1 MTTSSHSGS
10 AGGTR
15 APGDAPHRA
24 ARAVVEVFDRYHAGV
39 RETARRAARH
49 FAERDWVAA
58 RADSADRLTL
68 YGAKVNEAIASVDA
82 LLGEPVTIEGWAAT
96 REAFAAEV
104 EGRADREIAET
115 FFSSASRL
123 RFTTIGV
130 HPEIEFQRTWAP
142 LDDAEGDD
150 AATRWCA
157 AGEGGVDGL
166 AAALLAVG
174 PGPLANEPRDRGRVA
189 RALTT
194 AARAAWG
201 DDQRQLDGAEVLDT
215 VFYRNREA
223 YVVGCL
229 RCGERS
235 LPLVL
240 AFRSHPTGIAAD
252 AVLTTADEASIV
264 FGFAW
269 SYLHADVRRP
279 RATVAF
285 LRRIMPLKRVDELYT
300 AIGYNKHGKT
310 ELYRV
315 LMHELAQPDTHF
327 EEAEGTK
334 GLVMAVFT
342 LPSLNVVLKVIK
354 DRIAAPKNTT
364 RTEVERQYRRVF
376 LNDRVGRLA
385 DAQLF
390 KGLAFPISCFSDDLL
405 AELAF
410 VAPSVVRLEG
420 DTVVVNHV
428 YTERR
433 VRPLNLYLE
442 EVSAAEAA
450 AAIVDYGNAIREL
463 AASNIFPGDLLLKN
477 FGVSRHGRVIFYD
490 YDELATLAD
499 CEFRWLPTPQTVED
513 ELSAEPWFSV
523 GEHDVFPE
531 ELIKFMIPAGRLRDV
546 FLEQHRDLLDPAW
559 WRATQERARAGEAP
573 DTFPYA
579 QSRRLGFG
587 EG

>member
-1 MTTSSHSGS
+1 MSGA
-10 AGGTR
+10 AGQ
-15 APGDAPHRA
+15 A
-24 ARAVVEVFDRYHAGV
+24 ARAVAEVFDSYQAGV

-49 FAERDWVAA
+49 FAERDWIAA
-58 RADSADRLTL
+58 RVDSTDRLTL
-68 YGAKVNEAIASVDA
+68 YGARVCEAIARVDA
-82 LLGEPVTIEGWAAT
+82 LLGPRAGRGRWSAV
-96 REAFAAEV
+96 REAYAAEV
-104 EGRADREIAET
+104 EGRDDREIAET

-123 RFTTIGV
+123 RFATIGV
-130 HPEIEFQRTWAP
+130 DQTIEFHHAWTPLADSEGDEAP
-142 LDDAEGDD
+142 L
-150 AATRWCA
+150 RWCPA
-157 AGEGGVDGL
+157 VDGADAL
-166 AAALLAVG
+166 AAALLDGG
-174 PGPLANEPRDRGRVA
+174 PGPLADGRRDRGRLA
-189 RALTT
+189 RAL
-194 AARAAWG
+194 AAAATAAWG
-201 DDQRQLDGAEVLDT
+201 DARLDGAEVLDS

-229 RCGERS
+229 RRGGRS

-240 AFRSHPTGIAAD
+240 AFRSHPGGIVAD
-252 AVLTTADEASIV
+252 ALLTTADEASIV

-269 SYLHADVRRP
+269 SYLHADVTRP

-285 LRRIMPLKRVDELYT
+285 LHRIMPLKRVDELYT

-310 ELYRV
+310 ELHR
-315 LMHELAQPDTHF
+315 LLTHELAQPDTHF

-354 DRIAAPKNTT
+354 DRIAPPKLTT
-364 RTEVERQYRRVF
+364 RLEVERQYHRVF

-420 DTVVVNHV
+420 DTVVLDHL

-433 VRPLNLYLE
+433 VRPLNVYLRE
-442 EVSAAEAA
+442 ASEAEAIT
-450 AAIVDYGNAIREL
+450 AIQDYGDAIRDL

-499 CEFRWLPTPQTVED
+499 CHFRRLPAPQSVED
-513 ELSAEPWFSV
+513 ELAAEPWFSV
-523 GEHDVFPE
+523 TEHDVFPE
-531 ELIKFMIPAGRLRDV
+531 ELIHFMIPAGWLRDV
-546 FLEQHRDLLDPAW
+546 FLESHRDLLDADW
-559 WRATQERARAGEAP
+559 WCAMQERARAGEVP

-579 QSRRLGFG
+579 PSRRLSSG
-587 EG
+587 EAGPAP

>member
-1 MTTSSHSGS
+1 M
-10 AGGTR
+10 AQ
-15 APGDAPHRA
+15 
-24 ARAVVEVFDRYHAGV
+24 VFDGYQAGV
-39 RETARRAARH
+39 RATARRAARH
-49 FAERDWVAA
+49 FAERDWIAA
-58 RADSADRLTL
+58 RADATDRLTL
-68 YGAKVNEAIASVDA
+68 YGAKVAEAIARVDA
-82 LLGEPVTIEGWAAT
+82 LLGARAGREGWAAT
-96 REAFAAEV
+96 REAYAAEV
-104 EGRADREIAET
+104 DGRDDREIAET

-130 HPEIEFQRTWAP
+130 DGAIEFHRAWTP
-142 LDDAEGDD
+142 LPDAEGDQ
-150 AATRWCA
+150 ASTRWCSA
-157 AGEGGVDGL
+157 ADGADGL

-174 PGPLANEPRDRGRVA
+174 PGPLADGRRDRGRVA
-189 RALTT
+189 RAL
-194 AARAAWG
+194 AAAVTGTWG
-201 DDQRQLDGAEVLDT
+201 DTRLDGAEVLDT

-229 RCGERS
+229 SRGDRS

-240 AFRSHPTGIAAD
+240 AFRSHPHGIVAD

-269 SYLHADVRRP
+269 SYLHADVPRP

-310 ELYRV
+310 ELHSLLTY
-315 LMHELAQPDTHF
+315 ELARPDTHF

-342 LPSLNVVLKVIK
+342 LPSLNVVFKVIK
-354 DRIAAPKNTT
+354 DRIAPPKRTT
-364 RTEVERQYRRVF
+364 RLEVERQYRRVF

-390 KGLAFPISCFSDDLL
+390 KGLAFPIGCFSDDLL

-433 VRPLNLYLE
+433 VRPLNLYLRDA
-442 EVSAAEAA
+442 SDAEAM
-450 AAIVDYGNAIREL
+450 AAIQDYGDAIRDL

-499 CEFRWLPTPQTVED
+499 CQFRRMPAPQSVED
-513 ELSAEPWFSV
+513 ELAAEPWFSV
-523 GEHDVFPE
+523 AEHDVFPE
-531 ELIKFMIPAGRLRDV
+531 ELIHFMIPAGRLRDA
-546 FLEQHRDLLDPAW
+546 FLESHRDLLDPDW
-559 WRATQERARAGEAP
+559 WCAMQDSARRGEAP

-579 QSRRLGFG
+579 PSRRLGFG
-587 EG
+587 EADAGAARVESAGER